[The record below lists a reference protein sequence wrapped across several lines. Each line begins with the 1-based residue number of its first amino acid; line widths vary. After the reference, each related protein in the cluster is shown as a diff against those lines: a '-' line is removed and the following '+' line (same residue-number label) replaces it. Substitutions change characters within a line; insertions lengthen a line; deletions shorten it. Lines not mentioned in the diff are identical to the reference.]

1 MTAFLFRWRI
11 FPSPHTPISILS
23 LKESE
28 ETPKLTNSG
37 FLADISVV
45 DGYRA
50 TVAVEGAFSRLE
62 TYTQTCTC

>member
-1 MTAFLFRWRI
+1 
-11 FPSPHTPISILS
+11 